1 MQFTFTGEQH
11 QFRDVVKRFL
21 RDKSPATEVR
31 RLMETDEGFD
41 PAVWKQLS
49 EELALPALP
58 VPEIFGGAGFGFVEL
73 SIVMEEM
80 GRSLLCAPYFSS
92 AVLAVSAILNAGT
105 ENQKQSLLP
114 QIASGSIRATL
125 AMTEVSGRW
134 DASAVELVAQ
144 TDKEHLVLKGA
155 DLVHIDRERCA
166 RQELEP

>member
-1 MQFTFTGEQH
+1 MEFTFTAEQH

-21 RDKSPATEVR
+21 RNKSPATEVR

-41 PAVWKQLS
+41 PVVWKQLS

-58 VPEIFGGAGFGFVEL
+58 VPEVFGGAGFGFVEL

-105 ENQKQSLLP
+105 ENQKQRLLP

-125 AMTEVSGRW
+125 AMTEPNGRW
-134 DASAVELVAQ
+134 DASAVGLVAQ
-144 TDKEHLVLKGA
+144 EDEDHFVLRGEMSFGVDGHTA
-155 DLVHIDRERCA
+155 D
-166 RQELEP
+166 